1 MKCCF
6 VFDVTLQPVTSIH
19 VYKMCHYKEYM
30 LCNFHR
36 WNKKTKTTLVI
47 DSENNLLA
55 RNLGHINQP
64 R

>member
-1 MKCCF
+1 M
-6 VFDVTLQPVTSIH
+6 
-19 VYKMCHYKEYM
+19 YKMCHYKEYM